1 MSAARCGFLVIEP
14 CRESGCTGRRVA
26 RGLCGRHYQ
35 VARKGGRL
43 PPLASAAERAIA
55 LLSPEPNT
63 GCWLW
68 AGQVNRRGYGNIADG
83 KLVHR
88 VVWAH
93 FHGPIPAGL
102 FLCHRCD
109 TPACSNPDHLF
120 LGTHAENMA
129 DMRLKGR
136 SRAGARNT
144 MAKLSEGQV
153 HEIRLE
159 LAAGASQPVLAEK
172 YAVHRSTISSIATGA
187 RWGKVA

>member
-1 MSAARCGFLVIEP
+1 MSAARCGFLVVEP
-14 CRESGCTGRRVA
+14 CREPGCTGRRVA

-35 VARKGGRL
+35 VARKSGQL
-43 PPLASAAERAIA
+43 PARASAAERAIA

-68 AGQVNRRGYGNIADG
+68 AGQVNGRGYGIIARG

-93 FHGPIPAGL
+93 FHGPVPGGL

-109 TPACSNPDHLF
+109 MPACSNPDHLF

-129 DMRLKGR
+129 DMRRKGR
-136 SRAGARNT
+136 SGIGSRNT
-144 MAKLSEGQV
+144 NARLSELQV
-153 HEIRLE
+153 EEIRHE
-159 LAAGASQPVLAEK
+159 LAAGAGQLVLAEK
-172 YAVHRSTISSIATGA
+172 YEVHRSTISSIATGA